1 MTTCLASSMAAR
13 AARQRQAVDSARVL
27 LILQRN
33 GPSNRIQTIGSAAQ
47 RGGRGRAT
55 PAPNRLH
62 NALADFGDSE
72 LVLAGLHENF
82 HRARFLDTHFRRA
95 AGVLDTLGWADVLSR
110 GVHRRG
116 DFALMK
122 YLPAAALGIH
132 AVVAAP
138 ERCAMLEL
146 EKDGVRS

>member
-1 MTTCLASSMAAR
+1 M
-13 AARQRQAVDSARVL
+13 
-27 LILQRN
+27 
-33 GPSNRIQTIGSAAQ
+33 PAAQ
-47 RGGRGRAT
+47 RGGRGRAA

-62 NALADFGDSE
+62 DALADFGDSE

-95 AGVLDTLGWADVLSR
+95 AGVLDTLGWTDVLAR

-116 DFALMK
+116 DFALLK

-138 ERCAMLEL
+138 ERCG
-146 EKDGVRS
+146 DTPTQRSQNRHMHRQRHCALLGPPRRLCAAQGPAGGRARHPRRRGRA